1 MRGTARVSAV
11 WTALPLATFLLVA
24 CGDRK
29 ADEPSKPEAA
39 PQQAPAPAPAPE
51 REARPASQPA
61 QPSTPEAT
69 PQRPKQEPSPS
80 PAAEPP
86 TIVPGGATPPATRP
100 SSTEAAK
107 PPSGDTRKPDQPVE
121 EKPAAPPVPPQKPAA
136 AEPKAA
142 VRDVIFLTGSPM
154 GRVRLDHKLHAQ
166 RAGNSC
172 TTCHHPSRQQKPATA
187 PQQACS
193 DCHTKTPSPPMK
205 TRYQAAFHN
214 PTAQSGTC
222 IDCHKAENAKGKKA
236 PLKCA
241 ECHRKDTK

>member
-1 MRGTARVSAV
+1 MKRTARISAV
-11 WTALPLATFLLVA
+11 WMALLLTSFLLVA
-24 CGDRK
+24 CGD
-29 ADEPSKPEAA
+29 EPPKPEAA
-39 PQQAPAPAPAPE
+39 PQQPPAPAPAPE
-51 REARPASQPA
+51 RETRPASQPA
-61 QPSTPEAT
+61 QPSTPEVT

-86 TIVPGGATPPATRP
+86 TVVPGGATPPATKP
-100 SSTEAAK
+100 SSPEATK
-107 PPSGDTRKPDQPVE
+107 PASGDTRKPDQPVE
-121 EKPAAPPVPPQKPAA
+121 EKPAAPPAAPPQQPAA

-166 RAGNSC
+166 RAGNTC